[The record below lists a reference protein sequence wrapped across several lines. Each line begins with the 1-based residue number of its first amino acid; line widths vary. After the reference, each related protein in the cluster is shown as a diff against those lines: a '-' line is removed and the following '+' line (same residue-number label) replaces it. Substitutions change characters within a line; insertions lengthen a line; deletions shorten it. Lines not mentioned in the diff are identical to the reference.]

1 MALVLKI
8 TLGILLAAVI
18 LVMGCGALIAGTAD
32 EISSEIEKSGVA
44 DYGEN
49 DRPMSAAAYKSIKIG
64 DHIESVMERFGEPQ
78 AIVRGAKISTGTDDV
93 YAWKIE
99 GGALLDTY
107 EFDVNPKTG
116 KITLKMR
123 L

>member
-18 LVMGCGALIAGTAD
+18 LIIGCGALIAGTTD
-32 EISSEIEKSGVA
+32 EITSEIEKSGVA
-44 DYGEN
+44 NYGKN
-49 DRPMSAAAYKSIKIG
+49 DRPMSAAAYKSINVG
-64 DHIESVMERFGEPQ
+64 DHIESVMERFGEPH
-78 AIVRGAKISTGTDDV
+78 AIVRGAKISTGMDDI
-93 YAWKIE
+93 YSWKVE

-107 EFDVNPKTG
+107 EFDVNPKTR
-116 KITLKMR
+116 KITSKMR

>member
-18 LVMGCGALIAGTAD
+18 LVIGCGALIAGTAN
-32 EISSEIEKSGVA
+32 EITSGFEKSGVA

-49 DRPMSAAAYKSIKIG
+49 DRPMSTAVYKSIEIG
-64 DHIESVMERFGEPQ
+64 DHIGSVMERFGEPQ
-78 AIVRGAKISTGTDDV
+78 AIIRGGKISTGTDDI
-93 YAWKIE
+93 YSWKVE
-99 GGALLDTY
+99 GGALLDSY

-116 KITLKMR
+116 KITAKMR